1 MPTNDQ
7 GGDIPTV
14 NPDLKAVQKELI
26 AYARE
31 LDVAVGRAKSS
42 AEVNAILDEINE
54 VTARIVSVGR
64 QLFTRQTEAISAA
77 SAEVLAQ
84 AGEAKKAVQEIEDV
98 KTFIKEV
105 GSFLAVVDRV
115 VDMAKL
121 VI

>member
-77 SAEVLAQ
+77 SAEVLSQ

>member
-64 QLFTRQTEAISAA
+64 QLFTRQTEAISDA